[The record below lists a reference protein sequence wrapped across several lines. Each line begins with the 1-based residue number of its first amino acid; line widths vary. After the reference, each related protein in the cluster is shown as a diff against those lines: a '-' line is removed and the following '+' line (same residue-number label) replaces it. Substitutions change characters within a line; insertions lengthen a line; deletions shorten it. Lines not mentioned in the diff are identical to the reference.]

1 MSKLQE
7 FCYLVVQRDKAN
19 KKRKRLLY
27 RLNKKLNE
35 HTGRFY
41 THIKADIAR
50 EERQLYRDHANKM
63 KQITKSSYSPLRREL
78 GIRCFYDGNNSVT
91 SLKYQG
97 EIYYWRNIEDQANT
111 YLFETIILTDQSIN
125 NAYHELID

>member
-1 MSKLQE
+1 MSKFQE
-7 FCYLVVQRDKAN
+7 FCYLVIQRDKAN

-35 HTGRFY
+35 HTGRLY
-41 THIKADIAR
+41 SHIKADIAR
-50 EERQLYRDHANKM
+50 EDRKIYRDHANNM
-63 KQITKSSYSPLRREL
+63 RNITKSMYTPLRREL
-78 GIRCFYDGNNSVT
+78 GISCNYDGNNSVT

-125 NAYHELID
+125 NAYEELID